1 MENLIPVNR
10 GKESIALDDQGAVAS
25 LEILNSDGKGIGQIH
40 ELKCQAVTRSQLE
53 SVLSLKANISDWM
66 YEWQWRELAYTEK
79 KPEKNLDSLSS

>member
-1 MENLIPVNR
+1 MWVWI
-10 GKESIALDDQGAVAS
+10 GKKSITLDEQGAVGS

-66 YEWQWRELAYTEK
+66 YEWQWQRY
-79 KPEKNLDSLSS
+79 LSVNTACLRTGLSPVT